1 MSKRWIPVA
10 GLAAAAVLS
19 AGVLASRTP
28 PTSEPSV
35 CSGLAAL
42 PTGFPQQRHAGMVR
56 IPGGVFTPG
65 TPEGYPDEKPGNETL
80 VRPFWMDRTEV
91 TNAQFAEFVQA
102 TGYVTEAEKE
112 GGAAVFRAPG
122 PTEITTP
129 MSWWHWVEG
138 ANWRHPEGPS
148 SDIAQRMNQPVVQV
162 TLADAMAY
170 ATWLGRELPTE
181 MEWELAARGGGS
193 PEALEREPR
202 LADGTPTANF
212 WQGVFPAVD
221 TREDGF
227 GSRAPVGCFPANG
240 YGLHD
245 VIGNVWEW
253 TTDRYRGRHQWH
265 GHGDP
270 AEYLQP
276 QRKLVRPGASHV
288 IKGGSFLC
296 ASNYCARYRSTA
308 RHPHE
313 NNLPTNHIGFR
324 TVLRS
329 DL

>member
-1 MSKRWIPVA
+1 MSKLWILIASLSGAALLSTGTQAAQPAHPATTGLCESGA
-10 GLAAAAVLS
+10 GLPA
-19 AGVLASRTP
+19 
-28 PTSEPSV
+28 
-35 CSGLAAL
+35 
-42 PTGFPQQRHAGMVR
+42 GFPQQRHAGMVR
-56 IPGGVFTPG
+56 IPGGSFMPG
-65 TPEGYPDEKPGNETL
+65 TLEGYPDERPTDATM
-80 VRPFWMDRTEV
+80 VRSFWMDRTEV
-91 TNAQFAEFVQA
+91 SNAQFQQFVEA
-102 TGYVTEAEKE
+102 TGYVTDAERE

-122 PTEITTP
+122 PKELTTP

-138 ANWRHPEGPS
+138 ANWRHPEGPQS
-148 SDIAQRMNQPVVQV
+148 SLQQRMNQPVVQV

-181 MEWELAARGGGS
+181 VEWELAARGGGD

-202 LADGTPTANF
+202 LTDGSPAANF
-212 WQGVFPAVD
+212 WQGLFPAVD
-221 TREDGF
+221 TQEDGY
-227 GSRAPVGCFPANG
+227 GTRSPVGCFPANG
-240 YGLHD
+240 YGLYD

-253 TTDRYRGRHQWH
+253 TSDQYRGRHQWH

-270 AEYLQP
+270 AQYLQP
-276 QRKLVRPGASHV
+276 QRKQVRPGASQV

-313 NNLPTNHIGFR
+313 NNLPTNHVGFR

-329 DL
+329 EL